1 MPESNV
7 LIPGCLVSY
16 LLIAIVRV
24 LYVILGIE
32 FRDGSAAASLVA
44 TLIGTLMTIAI
55 IAILE
60 SGRFNH
66 AFAKITKG
74 TLHEDAIK
82 DNLDYENGTTLR
94 VYLNNEEYYLVGAF
108 RYKEDIGEDRWLVL
122 AAYTKYICDNAG
134 NAYVYNE
141 QDYEGKAFERIMV
154 RMSDVKHI
162 EIF

>member
-16 LLIAIVRV
+16 LLIAMVRV
-24 LYVILGIE
+24 MYIILGIE
-32 FRDGSAAASLVA
+32 FRNGSAAASLTA
-44 TLIGTLMTIAI
+44 TLIGIIMTIAI

-74 TLHEDAIK
+74 TLHEDALK

-94 VYLNNEEYYLVGAF
+94 VYLNNEDYYLVGAF
-108 RYKEDIGEDRWLVL
+108 CYKEDIGDDRWLVL
-122 AAYTKYICDNAG
+122 AAYTKFICDDAG
-134 NAYVYNE
+134 DANVYNGA
-141 QDYEGKAFERIMV
+141 DYEGKAFERIMV